1 MSQQRYLPNLV
12 ETVRD
17 PQGRLPVEE
26 IFSSIQ
32 GEGRWAGYPAIFIR
46 LAYCNLGCV
55 WCDTRFTWDNDKI
68 DHGTL
73 LQIDEIV
80 ARVEAV
86 TPCNSDRSNL
96 HIVLT
101 GGEPMLH
108 HERLERLVSKLKNSG
123 FDFFEIETNGT
134 IIPCPAMC
142 ECISW
147 WNCSPKLSN
156 NGLSVDENLNVEA
169 ISAILQ
175 TEKADFKFVIRKRE
189 DIDELL
195 ATYGP
200 HISADRIMLMA
211 EGSTL
216 AAQAAALP
224 VVIEA
229 CREFGFRFSPRLH
242 IMAWGNQRGK

>member
-1 MSQQRYLPNLV
+1 MSQQKYLPNLV

-17 PQGRLPVEE
+17 SDGRLPVVE

-46 LAYCNLGCV
+46 FAYCNLGCV
-55 WCDTRFTWDNDKI
+55 WCDTRFTWDKDKI
-68 DHGTL
+68 DHGSL
-73 LQIDEIV
+73 LRIDEIV
-80 ARVEAV
+80 AGVEAV
-86 TPCNSDRSNL
+86 TPSDSDRSNL

-108 HERLERLVSKLKNSG
+108 QENLVLLISALKESG
-123 FDFFEIETNGT
+123 IEYFEIETNGT
-134 IIPCPAMC
+134 IIPSSAMH
-142 ECISW
+142 ERISW

-156 NGLSVDENLNVEA
+156 NGLSADENLNVEA
-169 ISAILQ
+169 ISAILR
-175 TEKADFKFVIRKRE
+175 TERADFKFVIRKGE
-189 DIDELL
+189 DIEELFG
-195 ATYGP
+195 TYGP
-200 HISADRIMLMA
+200 LIPADRIMLMA

-216 AAQAAALP
+216 AAQAAAMP
-224 VVIEA
+224 IVIEA

>member
-55 WCDTRFTWDNDKI
+55 WCDTRFTWDKDKI

-80 ARVEAV
+80 ATVEAV
-86 TPCNSDRSNL
+86 TPRNSDRSNL

-108 HERLERLVSKLKNSG
+108 QEILAHLISALKESG
-123 FDFFEIETNGT
+123 FEYFEIETNGT
-134 IIPCPAMC
+134 IVPNGDLTRL
-142 ECISW
+142 ISW

-156 NGLSVDENLNVEA
+156 NGLSADENLNNEA

-175 TEKADFKFVIRKRE
+175 TKKADFKFVIRKRE

-195 ATYGP
+195 ATFGL
-200 HISADRIMLMA
+200 HVSADRIMLMA